1 MQKGIYLFEEI
12 ADIYHIVICAV
23 RKGIKNV

>member
-12 ADIYHIVICAV
+12 ADIYHIVIYVV
-23 RKGIKNV
+23 RKGIGDV